1 MAGRKDNI
9 KMDIMETKGSS
20 SVWQVE
26 KIILKWILWRLKAVV
41 QYGR

>member
-1 MAGRKDNI
+1 MAGIKDNI
-9 KMDIMETKGSS
+9 KMDIMEIKGSS

-26 KIILKWILWRLKAVV
+26 KIILKWTSWRLKGVV